1 MSYFYIFQIQDARN
15 EAAGFTLYC
24 ILGREFLKNY
34 SFSRKRLYCFVFQ
47 NTIFKLYSILLI
59 NLSKKSLKAMN

>member
-24 ILGREFLKNY
+24 ILGGEFLKNY
-34 SFSRKRLYCFVFQ
+34 SFLRKRLYCFVFQ
-47 NTIFKLYSILLI
+47 KLKYTIFKLYSFLLI
-59 NLSKKSLKAMN
+59 NLSKKKP